1 MTKEEQIQKYVVS
14 LGISLEEATQ
24 LWEDDQADF
33 IGEEGEEMTQKA
45 KEIRRYEQSDKPRKK
60 GGRQIKEDI
69 EKKQI
74 LELLLATLQEGGYSA
89 EIVSSKEIKFNDFS
103 ISLVRHRPK
112 KGT

>member
-1 MTKEEQIQKYVVS
+1 MSKEEQIQKYMVS
-14 LGISLEEATQ
+14 LGLSREDAEQ

-45 KEIRRYEQSDKPRKK
+45 KQIRRYEQSDEPRKK
-60 GGRQIKEDI
+60 GGRQIKEDT
-69 EKKQI
+69 EKKQV
-74 LELLLATLQEGGYSA
+74 LELLLTTLKENGYNA

-112 KGT
+112 KGA